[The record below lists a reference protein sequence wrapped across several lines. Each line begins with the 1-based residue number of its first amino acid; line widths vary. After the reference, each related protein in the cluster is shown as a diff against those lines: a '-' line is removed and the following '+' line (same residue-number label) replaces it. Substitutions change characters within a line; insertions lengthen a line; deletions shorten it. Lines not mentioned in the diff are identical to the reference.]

1 MTVGRVRVTNPST
14 EGMEKRR
21 KKNEGEKFGHHVV
34 AHCDAVLVRDRLVG
48 CATKRQLTDLEAKVD
63 QALSEAQSAQAKA
76 TDATAQVKTAEAAAV
91 RAEQAAKNADNSAN
105 RAEAMANK
113 AEAVFM
119 QKMKK

>member
-1 MTVGRVRVTNPST
+1 MKGRKPLATL
-14 EGMEKRR
+14 
-21 KKNEGEKFGHHVV
+21 V
-34 AHCDAVLVRDRLVG
+34 AIAMLFSAAIALSG

-63 QALSEAQSAQAKA
+63 QALSQAQSAQAKA
-76 TDATAQVKTAEAAAV
+76 TDAAAQVQKAEAAAV
-91 RAEQAAKNADNSAN
+91 RAEQAATSAENSAK

>member
-1 MTVGRVRVTNPST
+1 MNGRSSVTTWLLIAMLLS
-14 EGMEKRR
+14 GI
-21 KKNEGEKFGHHVV
+21 
-34 AHCDAVLVRDRLVG
+34 ALSG

-63 QALSEAQSAQAKA
+63 QALSQSQSAQAKA
-76 TDATAQVKTAEAAAV
+76 TDAIAQAKAAEAAAV

-113 AEAVFM
+113 SEAVFM

>member
-1 MTVGRVRVTNPST
+1 MNAKRST
-14 EGMEKRR
+14 SILL
-21 KKNEGEKFGHHVV
+21 
-34 AHCDAVLVRDRLVG
+34 VLTMLFLLGSSSMG

-63 QALSEAQSAQAKA
+63 QALSAAQSAQATVSTVPSLVDK
-76 TDATAQVKTAEAAAV
+76 AEAAAD
-91 RAEQAAKNADNSAN
+91 RAENAAN

>member
-1 MTVGRVRVTNPST
+1 MNTT
-14 EGMEKRR
+14 
-21 KKNEGEKFGHHVV
+21 
-34 AHCDAVLVRDRLVG
+34 RLVATLLFIAMMLLPFGTASLG
-48 CATKRQLTDLEAKVD
+48 CATKRQLTDLEARVD

-76 TDATAQVKTAEAAAV
+76 ADATAQVKKAEAAAD
-91 RAEQAAKNADNSAN
+91 RAEQAAQRAENSAK